1 VTADRD
7 ELVPKH
13 PRAET
18 NAPLA
23 VAPETS
29 QAIEDPDARQAWR
42 EANRSLEQRVKRTE
56 ERLDDVAS
64 DTAEIKGMVVIIRD
78 NSNESAKERE
88 ARRAKDAAALV
99 ARERRQKLD
108 RRNKVIV
115 TIVAGMLGLAG
126 VLIKAL
132 A

>member
-1 VTADRD
+1 VNRD

-13 PRAET
+13 PRPAT
-18 NAPLA
+18 NVPTE
-23 VAPETS
+23 VAIETS
-29 QAIEDPDARQAWR
+29 EAIEDPSARQAWR
-42 EANRSLEQRVKRTE
+42 ETNRSLEQRVKRTE

-64 DTAEIKGMVVIIRD
+64 DTAETKGMVKVILA
-78 NSNESAKERE
+78 NSEESAKERE
-88 ARRAKDAAALV
+88 RRSQRDRMALA
-99 ARERRQKLD
+99 AREKREKLN

-115 TIVAGMLGLAG
+115 TVAAGLLGVAG

>member
-1 VTADRD
+1 MTADRD

>member
-1 VTADRD
+1 LNVSGER
-7 ELVPKH
+7 EGRRK
-13 PRAET
+13 
-18 NAPLA
+18 
-23 VAPETS
+23 
-29 QAIEDPDARQAWR
+29 AIEDPDARQAWR